1 MPRGETSPS
10 ASPRLYPPVGLLPD
24 HADYT
29 DRDFDALRARLIAL
43 LETVFS
49 EWSDFD
55 VAAFGNIL
63 LEMFAFVGDVL
74 GYYGDNHARESRLV
88 TATQRRSVIAL
99 AQMFGY
105 RLGGASGAVA
115 NLELSLDASPTADVL
130 IPKGT
135 TVRTEEVTEPI
146 RFQLLADAVIVAG
159 ADPPAVTVSAE
170 HSQSHER
177 LFAATGR
184 AHQELVLPRTPYL
197 DGSAEVFAPSGSFT
211 EMPSLLGSGP
221 ADRHFVVQVDQRDR
235 ATLRFGDGTNGALPT
250 GTVRVRYKTGGGV
263 AGRVESGRLRIV
275 EGNFTDASGRAVRVH
290 AHNPNRAE
298 GGFDRETV
306 AAARV
311 NLPESLRALT
321 RSVAREDFEIHA
333 RRVPGVARA
342 LMLTSDDSR
351 AIEENTGILF
361 IVPTGGGALIPAL
374 QNAVRRQ
381 VTEVYPHTL
390 TFQVSVQG
398 AAYRPIDVYS
408 RLFFAPGVRSV
419 VERAKVAAEVRR
431 RLGEH
436 FQVTNDDGTP
446 NRRVDFGFNVQDADG
461 HPVGEVALSDIRD
474 VVRDTPGVRK
484 LGDLPDD
491 FRLSDRA
498 ADLRLRLEEFPL
510 LGAVRIVDGD
520 SGALY

>member
-1 MPRGETSPS
+1 MERAASRIPPS
-10 ASPRLYPPVGLLPD
+10 CLYSLVGLLPP
-24 HADYT
+24 ATDYT

-43 LETVFS
+43 LETVFPD
-49 EWSDFD
+49 WSDFD

-105 RLGGASGAVA
+105 RLGGARAAVTDV
-115 NLELSLDASPTADVL
+115 ELALDAIPLADVS
-130 IPKGT
+130 IPGGT

-146 RFQLLADAVIVAG
+146 RFQLLADALIATG
-159 ADPPAVTVSAE
+159 ADPPVVTVPAE

-177 LFAATGR
+177 LFTATGR
-184 AHQELVLPRTPYL
+184 ADQEQVLPRTPYL
-197 DGSAEVFAPSGSFT
+197 DGSAEVSASNGAYL

-221 ADRHFVVQVDQRDR
+221 GDRHFVVRVDQNDR
-235 ATLRFGDGTNGALPT
+235 ATLRFGDGTNGAPPT
-250 GTVRVRYKTGGGV
+250 GTLRVRYKTGGGS
-263 AGRVESGRLRIV
+263 AGRVDAGRLRIV
-275 EGNFTDASGRAVRVH
+275 EGTFTDSSGRPVH
-290 AHNPNRAE
+290 VTAHNASRSE

-306 AAARV
+306 AAAKV
-311 NLPESLRALT
+311 NVPESLRALT

-333 RRVPGVARA
+333 RKVPGVARA
-342 LMLTSDDSR
+342 LMLTSDDTR
-351 AIEENTGILF
+351 AIEENAGILF

-374 QNAVRRQ
+374 QNAVLRQ
-381 VTEVYPHTL
+381 VTDVYPHTL

-398 AAYRPIDVYS
+398 AAYRRIDVYS
-408 RLFFAPGVRSV
+408 RLFFAPGIQSI

-431 RLGEH
+431 RLAEH
-436 FQVTNDDGTP
+436 FQVTNPDGTP

-461 HPVGEVALSDIRD
+461 HPVGEVALSDIRN
-474 VVRDTPGVRK
+474 VVRDTPDVRK
-484 LGDLPDD
+484 LGDLADD

-498 ADLRLRLEEFPL
+498 ADIRLRIEEFPV
-510 LGAVRIVDGD
+510 LGSVRIVDGD
-520 SGALY
+520 TGALY